1 MVIVHLGTLIL
12 YRYKQIKVQ
21 GCLFCDTS
29 KMLGQDCRRKY
40 CRPRDQGQSA
50 RGQQCF
56 LFAGAFD
63 SYSGQS
69 DRFDVFSSVV
79 ADT

>member
-1 MVIVHLGTLIL
+1 
-12 YRYKQIKVQ
+12 
-21 GCLFCDTS
+21 
-29 KMLGQDCRRKY
+29 MLGQDCRRKY

-79 ADT
+79 ADTLMAAVSGFKADISKWSAVIRGEKGSQP